1 MKTHI
6 ELQVDISDLNIE
18 YEVIEYTD
26 VSEFWGRIETT
37 DIREVVI
44 YRITYNDKEV
54 LSYDE
59 DDISEWI
66 LDHYNEPEE

>member
-6 ELQVDISDLNIE
+6 ELQVDISDLSIE

-37 DIREVVI
+37 KVKEVVI